1 MPPWITFLTNEFFS
15 VDWHG
20 FSMVAWCAISYRLNC
35 GLVFFSST
43 QIGKTQKIYH
53 LHNKLTKMIK
63 YTKQKKKKNMRK
75 FVHILFTRAGKM
87 EVFRGLKLNKFKSKK
102 IGLLC

>member
-1 MPPWITFLTNEFFS
+1 
-15 VDWHG
+15 
-20 FSMVAWCAISYRLNC
+20 
-35 GLVFFSST
+35 
-43 QIGKTQKIYH
+43 
-53 LHNKLTKMIK
+53 MIK
-63 YTKQKKKKNMRK
+63 YTKQKQKKNMRK